1 MPNFTAYNV
10 DVDLDID
17 VDDFLS
23 ECSNREIKE
32 LISALIEDG
41 HLKKHPLTPDP
52 EDKLGV
58 FEEEFLGKLQTIST
72 KYYSMTEEELEMINN
87 LYNKYR

>member
-1 MPNFTAYNV
+1 MGYAYIWDKYGPMIHNY
-10 DVDLDID
+10 DVNIDL
-17 VDDFLS
+17 F
-23 ECSNREIKE
+23 REIKE

-52 EDKLGV
+52 DDKLGV
-58 FEEEFLGKLQTIST
+58 MEEEFLGKLQAIST
-72 KYYSMTEEELEMINN
+72 KYYSMTEEELEFIDN